1 MKDHE
6 FTTEEYLNALM
17 SVHKGNIQII
27 SALADYFNANVDASS
42 LQLVEG
48 KTIQDANNVIVKAM
62 LDDVLFPCL
71 EASHIFHNQPLQC
84 VKWVKGV
91 LSRYEEGFREF
102 LRGLLVVMLND
113 EKRFYKETNGLLYV
127 REEVAKLNSNK
138 LTLDDQLHVS
148 MLTFFTKEGSHPAKE
163 FYDGWFGVRGLL
175 KNQKDV
181 VREFLN
187 ENKELVQEELSSEL
201 IKSVKLFPDIMDKT
215 STIIEILNEYQF
227 TQYVERKGLKVG
239 RIREM
244 LNAHSG
250 KEFIPYSMALIV
262 SIDYFK
268 FFRNEYFT
276 TKEAAF
282 KKLSEVFKAPK
293 RRIKGNINI
302 IAVANSEEDP
312 TEYTSYQYLPTVE
325 KELKGRL

>member
-6 FTTEEYLNALM
+6 FITEEYLNALM

-27 SALADYFNANVDASS
+27 GALADYFNANVDASS

-71 EASHIFHNQPLQC
+71 EAAHIFHNQPLQC
-84 VKWVKGV
+84 VKWIKGI

-138 LTLDDQLHVS
+138 LTVDDQLHVS

-163 FYDGWFGVRGLL
+163 FYDGWFAVRGLL

-201 IKSVKLFPDIMDKT
+201 IKSVKVFPDVMDKT
-215 STIIEILNEYQF
+215 STIIQTLNEYQF
-227 TQYVERKGLKVG
+227 TRFVERKGFDLNK
-239 RIREM
+239 INEM
-244 LNAHSG
+244 LNSHSG
-250 KEFIPYSMALIV
+250 REFVSYSIALLDHLGFYSYFVKTHFEGNATKANRELGKIFKRHERTIRGFVDGLNIESNDASRYNSHLHKEQIAN
-262 SIDYFK
+262 D
-268 FFRNEYFT
+268 
-276 TKEAAF
+276 
-282 KKLSEVFKAPK
+282 LSGHK
-293 RRIKGNINI
+293 
-302 IAVANSEEDP
+302 
-312 TEYTSYQYLPTVE
+312 
-325 KELKGRL
+325 